1 MIGRVIVTID
11 SHTEGEPTRI
21 VIGGL
26 PNIPG
31 KTMVEK
37 KKYFEE
43 NLDFI
48 RRALMLEP
56 RGHRDMFGAVITPPV
71 SDEADFGVLWIDCS
85 EVADMCGHGSLG
97 VTTVAVETGMVKV
110 TEPIT
115 KVTFDTPAGL
125 VTGYAYVENNTV
137 KSVSVQG
144 VPSFLYK
151 EVSINIEGL
160 GEVPIKIAFGGNFFA
175 IVNARDLGVKVSR
188 ENIQKL
194 IKYGLAVRDRVNE
207 EVRVQHPTIPHIK
220 YVLGTRIIDEPT
232 HPQAHVK
239 NVVIFGDGQVDR
251 SPCGTGTCAHTALLY
266 ANGEVGLNEERV
278 HESIIGTLFRAKAV
292 KEVNVEG
299 YKAIIPE
306 FSGRVYIT
314 GIHTFIIDPNDPM
327 KYGFKVY

>member
-1 MIGRVIVTID
+1 MIRKIIVTID

-37 KKYFEE
+37 KEYFEK

-48 RRALMLEP
+48 RTALMLEP
-56 RGHRDMFGAVITPPV
+56 RGHKDMFGAIITPPV
-71 SDEADFGVLWIDCS
+71 SDKADFGVLWVDCS

-97 VTTVAVETGMVKV
+97 VTAVAVETGMVKV

-115 KVTFDTPAGL
+115 TVTFDTPSGL
-125 VTGYAYVENNTV
+125 ITGYAHVEDNNI
-137 KSVSVQG
+137 KSVSVHG
-144 VPSFLYK
+144 VPSFFYK
-151 EVSINIEGL
+151 TASINIEEI
-160 GEVPIKIAFGGNFFA
+160 GEIPIEIAFGGNFFA
-175 IVNARDLGVKVSR
+175 IVNAKDLGVKVSKDY
-188 ENIQKL
+188 IPKL
-194 IKYGLAVRDRVNE
+194 IKYGLLIKDKVNKE
-207 EVRVQHPTIPHIK
+207 IKIQHPTIPHIK
-220 YVLGTRIIDEPT
+220 YIIATRIIDNPT

-266 ANGEVGLNEERV
+266 AKEKIKLNEEIV
-278 HESIIGTLFRAKAV
+278 HESIIGTLFKAKAL
-292 KEVNVEG
+292 KEVTVEN
-299 YKAIIPE
+299 YKAVIPE

-314 GIHTFIIDPNDPM
+314 GMHMFIIDPNDPM

>member
-1 MIGRVIVTID
+1 MIKKIIVTID

-37 KKYFEE
+37 KEYFER

-48 RRALMLEP
+48 RTALMLEP

-71 SDEADFGVLWIDCS
+71 SDKADFGVLWIDCS

-97 VTTVAVETGMVKV
+97 VTAVAVETGMVKV

-115 KVTFDTPAGL
+115 TVTFDTPAGL
-125 VTGYAYVENNTV
+125 VTGYAYVEGNNI

-151 EVSINIEGL
+151 TASIKIEEL
-160 GEVPIKIAFGGNFFA
+160 GEIPIEIAFGGNFFA
-175 IVNARDLGVKVSR
+175 IVNAKDLGVKVSR
-188 ENIQKL
+188 EYIPKL
-194 IKYGLAVRDRVNE
+194 VKYGLLIKDKVNR
-207 EVRVQHPTIPHIK
+207 EVKVQHPTIPHIR
-220 YVLGTRIIDEPT
+220 YIIGTRIIDSPT
-232 HPQAHVK
+232 HPQANVK
-239 NVVIFGDGQVDR
+239 NVVVFGDGQVDR

-266 ANGEVGLNEERV
+266 AKGEIRLNEEVV
-278 HESIIGTLFRAKAV
+278 HESIIGTLFKAKAV
-292 KEVNVEG
+292 REVTVEN

-314 GIHTFIIDPNDPM
+314 GMHMFIIDPNDPM
-327 KYGFKVY
+327 RYGFKVY

>member
-1 MIGRVIVTID
+1 MIGKVIVAID

-21 VIGGL
+21 IIGGL

-31 KTMVEK
+31 KTMAEK
-37 KKYFEE
+37 KEYFEK

-48 RRALMLEP
+48 RTALMLEP

-71 SDEADFGVLWIDCS
+71 SDNADFGVLWIDCS

-110 TEPIT
+110 AEPIT
-115 KVTFDTPAGL
+115 IVNFDTPAGL

-144 VPSFLYK
+144 IPSFLY
-151 EVSINIEGL
+151 EEASINIENL
-160 GEVPIKIAFGGNFFA
+160 GEIPIEIAFGGNFFA
-175 IVNARDLGVKVSR
+175 IVDAKDLGVKVNK
-188 ENIQKL
+188 ENILKL
-194 IKYGLAVRDRVNE
+194 IKYGLAIKNKVNKE
-207 EVRVQHPTIPHIK
+207 IKIQHPTIPHIK

-266 ANGEVGLNEERV
+266 TRGEIKLNEEII
-278 HESIIGTLFRAKAV
+278 HESIIGTLFKAKAL
-292 KEVNVEG
+292 KEVSVEK
-299 YKAIIPE
+299 YRAIIPE